1 MQEPDLNMTKDDK
14 LVLLQEPYKHYGI
27 FLFEDAIHIMR
38 SL

>member
-1 MQEPDLNMTKDDK
+1 MHEPHLTMTKNDK

-27 FLFEDAIHIMR
+27 FPFEDAIHIMR